1 MIFVIIILIAII
13 AILFFV
19 LLRNKPKTNV
29 PVENL
34 QNFNKNDFEYNGL
47 NKNISYSNLSTSTSI
62 PYTKLS
68 KAYQNRKIQ
77 DILEKYEGVGKTRNP
92 LYRNNYEINYP
103 AGDFSQYIIKWI
115 EENDI
120 KTLVEFL
127 ELFYNYDYDSK
138 VDTYASN
145 IFDNMCDY
153 SMRLF
158 AKNNIR
164 VNEYILY
171 NYNNLKSNKKAD
183 NCLKQ
188 NLSEYEYDYM
198 SYCMQSN
205 QENRTSVL
213 EKYIRLDYSQIV
225 ETDTKFYNEIKALL
239 ILFQDETD
247 LRKRI
252 CLLDLFENSYI
263 YYSLGIYDFKFT
275 NKADILLT
283 KRDFVN
289 KWNFKCSEFHDDI
302 VEELDDLDYWL
313 NIPNLPQNNTLS
325 VHTDLLDKVKTLGL
339 IERSYFLHDF
349 ALDRKRRAW
358 SGEASYQTRYKGI
371 NEKETLSKLQ
381 DLNLIEHSTDY
392 TFIKDKLLKSDLME
406 ICTDNNIVVKPSWTK
421 DKIIQAIIDTDDNIL
436 KNCAAKLNFFQLNP
450 YYEDDMDRILL
461 HIKGNIDTIRFLL
474 LF

>member
-1 MIFVIIILIAII
+1 MNFVIIILIAII
-13 AILFFV
+13 AILLFV
-19 LLRNKPKTNV
+19 LLRNKPKTNI
-29 PVENL
+29 PIEKP

-47 NKNISYSNLSTSTSI
+47 DKTYSNLSTSASI

-77 DILEKYEGVGKTRNP
+77 EILDKYEGVGKTRNP
-92 LYRNNYEINYP
+92 LYRNNYEQNYP

-127 ELFYNYDYDSK
+127 ELFYNCDYDRK
-138 VDTYASN
+138 VYTYAHY
-145 IFDNMCDY
+145 IFSNMCDY

-158 AKNNIR
+158 AKKNII

-171 NYNNLKSNKKAD
+171 NYNNLKLNKKAD

-198 SYCMQSN
+198 SYCMQSD

-289 KWNFKCSEFHDDI
+289 KWHFKCSESYDDTI
-302 VEELDDLDYWL
+302 TELDDLDYWL
-313 NIPNLPQNNTLS
+313 NIQNLPQNNILS
-325 VHTDLLDKVKTLGL
+325 VETDLLDKIKSLGL

-349 ALDRKRRAW
+349 ALERKNNAW
-358 SGEASYQTRYKGI
+358 SGEASYHTRYKGI
-371 NEKETLSKLQ
+371 NEKETLSKLL

-392 TFIKDKLLKSDLME
+392 TFIKDKLLKSDLIE

-436 KNCAAKLNFFQLNP
+436 KNWATKLNFFQLNP
-450 YYEDDMDRILL
+450 YYEDDIDKILI
-461 HIKGNIDTIRFLL
+461 HIKGNIDTIRFIL